1 MKYVLKIR
9 CIINYRSN
17 ADTLLIILK
26 KIKEGQ
32 RVSIA
37 QKDGAGARRRLAAA
51 GVLSLAFVQTPP
63 RSIVVDVPVILN
75 CSFAIVVREYICAHE
90 LIKFNF
96 F

>member
-37 QKDGAGARRRLAAA
+37 QKDGAGARLRLAVA
-51 GVLSLAFVQTPP
+51 GVLSRLP
-63 RSIVVDVPVILN
+63 
-75 CSFAIVVREYICAHE
+75 SFRPHHA
-90 LIKFNF
+90 L
-96 F
+96 